1 MGRPVELAG
10 NTGGNDAVAIISL
23 HATDIVQFPPANW
36 LILPLPFA
44 PMPPMPCPPAAV
56 ATGIACGV
64 PLKAVVAGI
73 EAVDII
79 PGRCEIVDEGQQ
91 FSVVVS
97 WLDLY
102 TSLIWIQ
109 SGLVG

>member
-1 MGRPVELAG
+1 
-10 NTGGNDAVAIISL
+10 
-23 HATDIVQFPPANW
+23 
-36 LILPLPFA
+36 
-44 PMPPMPCPPAAV
+44 MPPCPFPCPPAAV

-97 WLDLY
+97 WLDSYPNLFD
-102 TSLIWIQ
+102 SVCAAI
-109 SGLVG
+109 GLADADAERGHSSCAVGVSAAPG